1 MGEIDLKKEISGMKI
16 KEIKEELDNRGLGYQ
31 DIFEKTEYIQR
42 LYEARINNVNNRGK
56 TDSKAKE
63 QTKREETSSKSTYA
77 SNGSNT
83 SNENRGARKAQNTES
98 STTFVNDAQPII
110 EDVKRLAFVQVRTK
124 NYMIIAR
131 QTCRRHQRH
140 HQ

>member
-63 QTKREETSSKSTYA
+63 QTKREETSLKSTYA

-83 SNENRGARKAQNTES
+83 SNENREARKAQNTES

-110 EDVKRLAFVQVRTK
+110 EDVEEISFRASEDEELYDNSKANVVV
-124 NYMIIAR
+124 IIII
-131 QTCRRHQRH
+131 
-140 HQ
+140 